1 MARGAVGSGDGPPG
15 AWRRDEGLIV
25 PRLTAEQRAA
35 DYPGADEYM
44 PAHETLPALR
54 QAVQGCRGCPLYR
67 DATQAV
73 FGEGPASAR
82 LMFVGEVPGDE
93 EDLRGRPFVGP
104 AGRLLDRAL
113 EEAGIAR
120 EEAYLTN
127 VVKHFKWEPSGKRR
141 IHKTPNRWEIAACIP
156 WLDAE
161 LARVAPE
168 ALVALG
174 ATAAKALFGADHRV
188 SVQHGQP
195 VAFDRAPYATSTVHP
210 SAVLRRPTE
219 EDRVAE
225 YERLVADLRSV
236 AAVLAG

>member
-1 MARGAVGSGDGPPG
+1 MA
-15 AWRRDEGLIV
+15 
-25 PRLTAEQRAA
+25 RLTADERATE
-35 DYPGADEYM
+35 YPGAERFM
-44 PAHETLPALR
+44 PGTTTLAAMR
-54 QAVQGCRGCPLYR
+54 EAVQGCRGCPLYR

-73 FGEGPASAR
+73 FGEGRVGAR
-82 LMFVGEVPGDE
+82 LMLVGEVPGDE

-104 AGRLLDRAL
+104 AGRLLDQAL

-120 EEAYLTN
+120 EDAYLTN

-161 LARVAPE
+161 IARVSPAV
-168 ALVALG
+168 LVAMG
-174 ATAAKALFGADHRV
+174 ATAAKALFGPSHRV

-225 YERLVADLRSV
+225 FERLVADLRSV